1 MNFLRLCELVI
12 RKCSN
17 IQKIH
22 LVTGV
27 DPSQAQEQ
35 SSKLKEMA
43 QELLNNHKISFSF
56 EFSQTLHDRLI
67 RLNTG
72 TVIQNQSFHLEIYQI
87 QIYGLIYLIRFSVIK
102 AKPNK

>member
-43 QELLNNHKISFSF
+43 QELFNNHKISFSF

-87 QIYGLIYLIRFSVIK
+87 QIYLISFSVIK